1 MTAIRLRVCL
11 AVVEEGKI
19 LLVPHFE
26 TDAGPIQ
33 WVVPGGGIEFG
44 ESAEVAAVRE
54 FREETGYI
62 AACDYFFDLY
72 EVIIPERPWHSV
84 TLAFCGHIAG
94 GETVSEQTQWGPRTP
109 RWFSMNDLTGIP
121 YHPAPVIEKA
131 LNR

>member
-1 MTAIRLRVCL
+1 MSAIRLRVCL
-11 AVVEEGKI
+11 VVVEDSRA

-26 TDAGPIQ
+26 TDADPVQ

-44 ESAEVAAVRE
+44 ESAEAAAVRE

-72 EVIIPERPWHSV
+72 EVINQERLWHSV
-84 TLAFCGHIAG
+84 TLAFRGHISG
-94 GETVSEQTQWGPRTP
+94 GEMASEQTRWGPRTP
-109 RWFSMNDLTGIP
+109 RWFSMNDLASVP
-121 YHPAPVIEKA
+121 YHRASVIEKA